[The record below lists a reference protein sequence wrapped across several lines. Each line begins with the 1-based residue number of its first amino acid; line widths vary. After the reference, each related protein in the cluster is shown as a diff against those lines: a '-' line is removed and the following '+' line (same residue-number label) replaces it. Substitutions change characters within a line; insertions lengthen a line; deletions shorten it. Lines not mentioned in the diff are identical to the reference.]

1 MKFDITL
8 QSESKGRNRAKP
20 KFKAKKG
27 KAKAPKASG
36 NLRSIMLKAIMPQ
49 LSGKRGDRLATAI
62 KALDD
67 STVEQLLNGV
77 TASVVNSI
85 RKKKEA
91 MGIKTK
97 GKAQLKVKP
106 KADEGAE

>member
-1 MKFDITL
+1 MKFDITIA
-8 QSESKGRNRAKP
+8 SESKSRKRAKRS
-20 KFKAKKG
+20 KAPAKG

>member
-1 MKFDITL
+1 MKFDITIA
-8 QSESKGRNRAKP
+8 SESKSRKRAKRS
-20 KFKAKKG
+20 
-27 KAKAPKASG
+27 KAPAKGKASG

>member
-27 KAKAPKASG
+27 KAPKASG